1 MSALQIV
8 PFLVLVLLACVVPAH
23 AQTRMLAN
31 VPFDFIVRGETFPAG
46 NYEVRLSDSA
56 NGIALI
62 DNLKSNEAT
71 FTVTIP
77 SGGTDPAG
85 SQAALV
91 FDRIE
96 NRYFLTQIW
105 QSRSEGETLLGPFT
119 RRRSSRARATAE
131 EDTFV
136 VAANVLK

>member
-8 PFLVLVLLACVVPAH
+8 PCLVLVLLAWAVPAH
-23 AQTRMLAN
+23 AQTRMVAT
-31 VPFDFIVRGETFPAG
+31 VPFDFIVRGKTFPAG
-46 NYEVRLSDSA
+46 NYEVRVSDSA
-56 NGIALI
+56 DGIAFI

-71 FTVTIP
+71 FAVTIP
-77 SGGTDPAG
+77 SAGTDPAG

-96 NRYFLTQIW
+96 NRYFLAQIW
-105 QSRSEGETLLGPFT
+105 QSRSGGEALLGPFA

-131 EDTFV
+131 ENTFV
-136 VAANVLK
+136 LAANQVN

>member
-23 AQTRMLAN
+23 AQTRMVAT

-91 FDRIE
+91 FDRVE

-105 QSRSEGETLLGPFT
+105 ESRSEGQILLGPF
-119 RRRSSRARATAE
+119 RRRPTRARAMTKD
-131 EDTFV
+131 DTLV
-136 VAANVLK
+136 LAANLVQ